1 MGANDAQCLK
11 AFLEAEAYDGPS
23 IIIAYSQCIAHGI
36 DMAKGMDQQDLA
48 VAAGHW
54 LLYRYNPALKR
65 EGKDALQLDSKA
77 PHIPLKDY
85 IYNETRYRML
95 AQSNPE
101 TAAELLQRAQDAVN
115 ERWHRYEQLA
125 KSQQRDG
132 EKKL

>member
-1 MGANDAQCLK
+1 
-11 AFLEAEAYDGPS
+11 
-23 IIIAYSQCIAHGI
+23 
-36 DMAKGMDQQDLA
+36 MAKGMDQQDLA

-65 EGKDALQLDSKA
+65 EGKDPLQLDSKA